1 MPYGK
6 QSRITHIGS
15 VQLTPALLLSN
26 VLHVSEFQFNFLSVS
41 KLCNQLASKVIFTSI
56 ECTLQ
61 GPMSQE
67 VVFGR
72 ASSEVYQVQHSTT
85 KVATTANGSRMVQKG
100 NRHNKTCFSD
110 GDSWH
115 FSLGHL
121 SFDKMK
127 QFGLSCNKGKS

>member
-41 KLCNQLASKVIFTSI
+41 KLCNQLASKVIFTAT
-56 ECTLQ
+56 ECTLR

-67 VVFGR
+67 VVLGR
-72 ASSEVYQVQHSTT
+72 ASNGLCQVQHSNTR
-85 KVATTANGSRMVQKG
+85 VATAANGSRVV
-100 NRHNKTCFSD
+100 
-110 GDSWH
+110 
-115 FSLGHL
+115 
-121 SFDKMK
+121 
-127 QFGLSCNKGKS
+127 